1 MVKKDARGQDKKE
14 ILQGSVAE
22 IFSTKVNGSLP
33 ARILISAPAGRGKT
47 TAVAKIAYDWVYRE
61 KGSALEHLPL
71 LFVVKFRNTSQ
82 RTSIGEAI
90 QSQLLSDVDD
100 LTPEDVGIVL
110 VIIFENTFQNDLA
123 DPFSTAFI
131 NLANA
136 LCNRLIEYFTNLAS
150 GDIKC
155 EVIRFTSGSVVA
167 DVNLTLPANDA
178 SQARNIMDNVGIV
191 TAMDIGNI
199 IASNEIYFPTAINSN
214 GAACSP
220 LIFRNASFPD
230 GREGD
235 VVDSS
240 ETCPIYTTMGGTHIG
255 RAECAQDS
263 TFGELAWNITMYL
276 NDCGPLRETN
286 EVVDDIIEKGVTN
299 ETVIEVLE
307 IVVVVTDTE
316 IDEGDIV
323 NIANIISNST
333 ALQSG
338 DPEIT
343 TLTAAIISNFAEKD
357 EEELFAVEENTG
369 AITQILESFEEQLSN
384 LDISDGQSYTALEMN
399 VAVQVT
405 SVEPA
410 DFLSG
415 LTVSA
420 SSPSSDLSQ
429 ADITLNAGD
438 SLVTEEVLTGTRV
451 SIPSSVLNDL
461 SSEVGSESGVRVALT
476 VFSTQ
481 SLFSSQHIRGTNAGQ
496 SSFNRTVNS
505 LVIGLTLGR
514 QKMATLGENI
524 VFKYTPL
531 QSGFQNPECVFW
543 DFEDT
548 LDWSS
553 RGCQAIK
560 SSGSDNGEIT
570 CSCDHLTNFAVLMDI
585 YYERVEALRIISI
598 IGCAISIVC
607 LVIILI
613 TYLSNKNLHVHQSQ
627 KIFMCLCGTLLGLYL
642 TFLIMSALDRH
653 PDYPEVTPVPCG
665 ILAAL
670 VHFFTL
676 SSMAWMGVEGINT
689 YLIVVRVFDAY
700 IPRFMLKASIVAWGV
715 SGLIVLLTGMASQGN
730 YAATDYCFLQKW
742 PSVGGLLIPIAII
755 LLANIVIFSLV
766 IRRLIKSANVASN
779 SDAAGT
785 KRKASIERIKNAV
798 SVLLLL
804 GLTWVTGYLTL
815 IDTTSQVTQ
824 TLFIVFNSL
833 QGFFIFILYCARNPV
848 VRAYWAKVCVCGQ
861 DSSKSSTR
869 ANQGTSQGISLTKT
883 KSTSEN
889 DQSHVYENPSFD
901 DKEYTDLDFSQV
913 KKGGDPTKPTSSG
926 KEYTDLDFS
935 KIEKGG
941 DPTKSFDGKEDVDP
955 AYEVCII

>member
-1 MVKKDARGQDKKE
+1 M
-14 ILQGSVAE
+14 
-22 IFSTKVNGSLP
+22 
-33 ARILISAPAGRGKT
+33 
-47 TAVAKIAYDWVYRE
+47 
-61 KGSALEHLPL
+61 
-71 LFVVKFRNTSQ
+71 
-82 RTSIGEAI
+82 
-90 QSQLLSDVDD
+90 
-100 LTPEDVGIVL
+100 
-110 VIIFENTFQNDLA
+110 
-123 DPFSTAFI
+123 
-131 NLANA
+131 
-136 LCNRLIEYFTNLAS
+136 
-150 GDIKC
+150 
-155 EVIRFTSGSVVA
+155 
-167 DVNLTLPANDA
+167 
-178 SQARNIMDNVGIV
+178 
-191 TAMDIGNI
+191 
-199 IASNEIYFPTAINSN
+199 
-214 GAACSP
+214 
-220 LIFRNASFPD
+220 
-230 GREGD
+230 
-235 VVDSS
+235 
-240 ETCPIYTTMGGTHIG
+240 
-255 RAECAQDS
+255 
-263 TFGELAWNITMYL
+263 
-276 NDCGPLRETN
+276 
-286 EVVDDIIEKGVTN
+286 
-299 ETVIEVLE
+299 EVLE
-307 IVVVVTDTE
+307 VVVKVSDME

-323 NIANIISNST
+323 KIANIISNST

-338 DPEIT
+338 DPGIT
-343 TLTAAIISNFAEKD
+343 TLTATIISNFAEKD
-357 EEELFAVEENTG
+357 EEELSAVEENTG
-369 AITQILESFEEQLSN
+369 AITQILESFEEQLNN
-384 LDISDGQSYTALEMN
+384 LDISDGQSYTAFEMN

-420 SSPSSDLSQ
+420 SSTSSDLRQ
-429 ADITLNAGD
+429 ANITLKAGD
-438 SLVTEEVLTGTRV
+438 SIVQEEILTGTRV
-451 SIPSSVLNDL
+451 SIPSSVLNNL
-461 SSEVGSESGVRVALT
+461 SNEVGSESRVRVALS
-476 VFSTQ
+476 VFRTPL
-481 SLFSSQHIRGTNAGQ
+481 LFSSQRIRRTNDGQ
-496 SSFNRTVNS
+496 SSFNQTVNS
-505 LVIGLTLGR
+505 LVIGLTLGG

-524 VFKYTPL
+524 VFKYTPI
-531 QSGFQNPECVFW
+531 QSGFENPVCVFW

-553 RGCQAIK
+553 RGCQQIT
-560 SSGSDNGEIT
+560 SGSVNGEIT
-570 CSCDHLTNFAVLMDI
+570 CSCDHLTNFAVLMDL

-613 TYLSNKNLHVHQSQ
+613 TYLSNRNLHVHQSQ

-715 SGLIVLLTGMASQGN
+715 SGLIVLLTGLASQEN

-742 PSVGGLLIPIAII
+742 PTVGGLLIPIAII

-766 IRRLIKSANVASN
+766 VRRLIKSANVASN

-785 KRKASIERIKNAV
+785 NRKASIERIKNAV

-848 VRAYWAKVCVCGQ
+848 VRAYWAKVCGCGQ
-861 DSSKSSTR
+861 DSSRTSTR
-869 ANQGTSQGISLTKT
+869 ANQGTSQGISLTTT

-889 DQSHVYENPSFD
+889 DHDYENPSFDD

-941 DPTKSFDGKEDVDP
+941 DPTKTFDGKEDVDP

>member
-1 MVKKDARGQDKKE
+1 
-14 ILQGSVAE
+14 
-22 IFSTKVNGSLP
+22 
-33 ARILISAPAGRGKT
+33 
-47 TAVAKIAYDWVYRE
+47 
-61 KGSALEHLPL
+61 
-71 LFVVKFRNTSQ
+71 
-82 RTSIGEAI
+82 
-90 QSQLLSDVDD
+90 
-100 LTPEDVGIVL
+100 
-110 VIIFENTFQNDLA
+110 
-123 DPFSTAFI
+123 
-131 NLANA
+131 
-136 LCNRLIEYFTNLAS
+136 
-150 GDIKC
+150 
-155 EVIRFTSGSVVA
+155 
-167 DVNLTLPANDA
+167 
-178 SQARNIMDNVGIV
+178 
-191 TAMDIGNI
+191 
-199 IASNEIYFPTAINSN
+199 
-214 GAACSP
+214 
-220 LIFRNASFPD
+220 
-230 GREGD
+230 
-235 VVDSS
+235 
-240 ETCPIYTTMGGTHIG
+240 MGGTPIG
-255 RAECAQDS
+255 RAECAQGT

-307 IVVVVTDTE
+307 IVVVVTDMD

-343 TLTAAIISNFAEKD
+343 TLTATIISNFAGKD
-357 EEELFAVEENTG
+357 EDELTTVEENTG
-369 AITQILESFEEQLSN
+369 AITQILESFEEQLNN

-405 SVEPA
+405 SVEPD

-420 SSPSSDLSQ
+420 SSTSSDLRLT
-429 ADITLNAGD
+429 DITLNAGD
-438 SLVTEEVLTGTRV
+438 SLVQGEVLTGTRV
-451 SIPSSVLNDL
+451 SIPSAVLNSL
-461 SSEVGSESGVRVALT
+461 SNGEGSESGVRVALS
-476 VFSTQ
+476 VFRTP
-481 SLFSSQHIRGTNAGQ
+481 SLFSSQRIRDTNAGQ

-505 LVIGLTLGR
+505 LVMGLTLAGR
-514 QKMATLGENI
+514 KMTTLAENI
-524 VFKYTPL
+524 IFKYKPI
-531 QSGFQNPECVFW
+531 QSDFQNPECVFW

-548 LDWSS
+548 LDWSG
-553 RGCQAIK
+553 RGCRQIA
-560 SSGSDNGEIT
+560 SSGSEIT

-585 YYERVEALRIISI
+585 YAERVEALRIISI

-715 SGLIVLLTGMASQGN
+715 SGLVVLLTGMASQGN

-766 IRRLIKSANVASN
+766 VRRLIKSANVASN

-785 KRKASIERIKNAV
+785 NRKASIERIKNAV

-848 VRAYWAKVCVCGQ
+848 VRAYWAKVCGCGQ

-883 KSTSEN
+883 RSTSEN
-889 DQSHVYENPSFD
+889 DHDYENPSFD
-901 DKEYTDLDFSQV
+901 DNKEFTDLDFSQG

>member
-1 MVKKDARGQDKKE
+1 
-14 ILQGSVAE
+14 
-22 IFSTKVNGSLP
+22 
-33 ARILISAPAGRGKT
+33 
-47 TAVAKIAYDWVYRE
+47 
-61 KGSALEHLPL
+61 
-71 LFVVKFRNTSQ
+71 
-82 RTSIGEAI
+82 
-90 QSQLLSDVDD
+90 
-100 LTPEDVGIVL
+100 
-110 VIIFENTFQNDLA
+110 
-123 DPFSTAFI
+123 
-131 NLANA
+131 
-136 LCNRLIEYFTNLAS
+136 
-150 GDIKC
+150 
-155 EVIRFTSGSVVA
+155 
-167 DVNLTLPANDA
+167 
-178 SQARNIMDNVGIV
+178 
-191 TAMDIGNI
+191 
-199 IASNEIYFPTAINSN
+199 
-214 GAACSP
+214 
-220 LIFRNASFPD
+220 
-230 GREGD
+230 
-235 VVDSS
+235 
-240 ETCPIYTTMGGTHIG
+240 
-255 RAECAQDS
+255 
-263 TFGELAWNITMYL
+263 MYL

-307 IVVVVTDTE
+307 IVVVVTDME

-333 ALQSG
+333 ALQNG
-338 DPEIT
+338 DPGIT
-343 TLTAAIISNFAEKD
+343 TLTATIISNFAEKD
-357 EEELFAVEENTG
+357 EEELSAVEENTG
-369 AITQILESFEEQLSN
+369 AITQILESFEEQLNN

-410 DFLSG
+410 DYLSG

-420 SSPSSDLSQ
+420 SSSSSDISQ
-429 ADITLNAGD
+429 TDITLNAGD
-438 SLVTEEVLTGTRV
+438 SLVQEEILTGTRV
-451 SIPSSVLNDL
+451 IIPSSVLIDL
-461 SSEVGSESGVRVALT
+461 SSEVGSESGVRVALSIFRT
-476 VFSTQ
+476 P
-481 SLFSSQHIRGTNAGQ
+481 SLFPSQHIRGTNGGQ

-505 LVIGLTLGR
+505 LVMGLTLGG
-514 QKMATLGENI
+514 QQMTSLGENI
-524 VFKYTPL
+524 EFKYTPI
-531 QSGFQNPECVFW
+531 QSDFKNAVCVFW

-548 LDWSS
+548 LDWSP
-553 RGCQAIK
+553 RGCERIA
-560 SSGSDNGEIT
+560 SSGSDNGEMT
-570 CSCDHLTNFAVLMDI
+570 CSCNHLSNFAVLMDI

-613 TYLSNKNLHVHQSQ
+613 TYLSNKNLHVLQSQ

-715 SGLIVLLTGMASQGN
+715 SGLIVLLTGLASQGN

-766 IRRLIKSANVASN
+766 VRRLIKSANVASN

-785 KRKASIERIKNAV
+785 NHKASIERIKNAV

-804 GLTWVTGYLTL
+804 GLTWVTAYLTL

-848 VRAYWAKVCVCGQ
+848 VCAYWAKVCGCGQ
-861 DSSKSSTR
+861 DSSRTSTR

-889 DQSHVYENPSFD
+889 DQSHDYENPSFD
-901 DKEYTDLDFSQV
+901 DNKEYTDLDFSQG
-913 KKGGDPTKPTSSG
+913 KKGGDPSKPTSSG
-926 KEYTDLDFS
+926 KQYTDLDFS